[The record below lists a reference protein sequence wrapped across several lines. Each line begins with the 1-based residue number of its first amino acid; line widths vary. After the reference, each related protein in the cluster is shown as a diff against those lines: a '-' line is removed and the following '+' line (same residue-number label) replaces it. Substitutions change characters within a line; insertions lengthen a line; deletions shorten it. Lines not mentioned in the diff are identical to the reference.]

1 MADAPG
7 TAEAL
12 DATVATTTEEVDPMV
27 LNVNLDHLTTGE
39 IEIIEDITDAPI
51 TWMADEDKPK
61 GKGLVALAFVMG
73 RRTNPDY
80 TMEEARNMR
89 VSLVNPDENPVPPTE
104 SATS

>member
-1 MADAPG
+1 
-7 TAEAL
+7 
-12 DATVATTTEEVDPMV
+12 
-27 LNVNLDHLTTGE
+27 
-39 IEIIEDITDAPI
+39 
-51 TWMADEDKPK
+51 MADEDKPK